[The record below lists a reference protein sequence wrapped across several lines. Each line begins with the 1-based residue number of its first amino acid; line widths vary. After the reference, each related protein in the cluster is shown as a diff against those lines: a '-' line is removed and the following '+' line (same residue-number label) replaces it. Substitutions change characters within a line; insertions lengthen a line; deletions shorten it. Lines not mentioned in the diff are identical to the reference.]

1 MAVHYPVE
9 FPFDSAR
16 EVVRIF
22 KAGTV
27 ATDRADLAEAV
38 WNLQGYAQRMLLG
51 DAHESPNVTIY
62 KATPPATDEEIIEIL
77 AAFDK
82 GAVEEAP
89 NHNVPRIH
97 FPFDPQTLLNWCLAI
112 AAKIL

>member
-27 ATDRADLAEAV
+27 ATDRQSLAESV
-38 WNLQGYAQRMLLG
+38 WNLQGYAQYMLLG
-51 DAHESPNVTIY
+51 ESHSPTIY
-62 KATPPATDEEIIEIL
+62 KAEPPVTDEEIIQIL
-77 AAFDK
+77 EEFDK
-82 GAVEEAP
+82 GASSVT
-89 NHNVPRIH
+89 PRLH
-97 FPFDPQTLLNWCLAI
+97 FPFDPQKLLNWCLEL

>member
-27 ATDRADLAEAV
+27 ATDRQSLAESV
-38 WNLQGYAQRMLLG
+38 WNLQGYAQYMLLG
-51 DAHESPNVTIY
+51 DSHKDSNGVLTPTIY
-62 KATPPATDEEIIEIL
+62 KAEPPVTDEEIIQTLEE
-77 AAFDK
+77 FDK
-82 GAVEEAP
+82 GASSVT
-89 NHNVPRIH
+89 PRLH
-97 FPFDPQTLLNWCLAI
+97 FPFDPQKLLNWCLEL